1 MAVLG
6 STNLTGCNSIPDF
19 IGTGTLMLFEQ
30 STAPTSWVKQTTHN
44 NKTLRLVGPGN
55 GGGSGG
61 SIAFSS
67 AFSTVPISASSPF
80 TATVGNTTLTIAQIP
95 SHNHPGG
102 VAPDGFPRSIGF
114 GPLPKVNRSGNV
126 GNTGGSGAHNHPW
139 NPGSV
144 SFSTNLDLRV
154 RYVDV
159 IICRK
164 S

>member
-44 NKTLRLVGPGN
+44 NKTLRLVGPGS

-80 TATVGNTTLTIAQIP
+80 TATVGNTTLTIFQLP
-95 SHNHPGG
+95 FHNHTGG
-102 VAPDGFPRSIGF
+102 VAPDSSPLSPGG
-114 GPLPKVNRSGNV
+114 GPLTKVNLSGNT
-126 GNTGGSGAHNHPW
+126 GSTGGSGAHNHPW